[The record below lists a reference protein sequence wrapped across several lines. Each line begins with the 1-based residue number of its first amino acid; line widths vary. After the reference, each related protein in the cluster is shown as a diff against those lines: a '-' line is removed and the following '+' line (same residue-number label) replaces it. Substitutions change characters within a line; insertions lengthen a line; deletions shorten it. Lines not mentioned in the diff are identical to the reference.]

1 MGHVRLGTL
10 PRSKKWRDVVSL
22 LEAGSSVQAVAE
34 AAAKASEHD
43 LSRASKDPRFQFV
56 TSLLVRLPFLARGP
70 GFEDNLSELGIRSK
84 PVGVKLKLSDCTI
97 DLLRACRTVRLTCL
111 RLRHWSAE
119 LMPQSAEAGPMTRR
133 WARTGTAASLS
144 TCPSGTENFGTRM

>member
-70 GFEDNLSELGIRSK
+70 GFEDNLSELGIRDNA
-84 PVGVKLKLSDCTI
+84 LSSVAGLLSGLELAI
-97 DLLRACRTVRLTCL
+97 DR
-111 RLRHWSAE
+111 
-119 LMPQSAEAGPMTRR
+119 QSFDLGESSDVSIGIQYSPPI
-133 WARTGTAASLS
+133 GTQY
-144 TCPSGTENFGTRM
+144 